1 MNQDIAKFNA
11 AKEAVKLIKDGMV
24 VGLGTGST
32 AKIAVDLIGNRL
44 SETFQ
49 IVGMPTSVKTK
60 IQAEGLGIKLIEID
74 DAKEIDMAIDGA
86 DEVAPDLSLIKG
98 LGGALLREKKV
109 EKKAKLL
116 IIIVDESKIVEKL
129 GVGFLPVEVSIEDH
143 ENTRNEITTLGCS
156 ADIRIEA
163 NSQPFITD
171 NNNYIYH
178 CKFKDG
184 IEDPKSLDHNLM
196 KIEGVVDTGLFIDM
210 TSKVI
215 IGTSKG
221 TKIIE

>member
-178 CKFKDG
+178 CKFKNG